1 LGAGLLTRGA
11 RKDAGSLRFQCP
23 NCKTEIKLTESLAAP
38 LIQATRQQYE
48 QKIAQKEADV
58 AKRESAIREQQEGVA
73 RARESINNQIAARV
87 AAEREQIAAEE
98 NKKARLIVAVD
109 LAQRTK
115 ELADLQEVLRERDG
129 RLAEAQQAQ
138 VDFIRKQREL
148 DDAKREIDLTV
159 EKRVQESVLAI
170 RDKAKQEVEET
181 LRLKVL
187 EKEEQISSM
196 QRQIEELRRRA
207 EQGSQQLQGEAQELE
222 LELMLRTR
230 FPRDIIE
237 PVPKGEFG
245 GDVLHRVIG
254 PLDQHCGTL
263 LWETKRTKNWSDG
276 WLSKLR
282 DDKRAAN
289 AEVALLVTQ
298 VLPKGVI

>member
-1 LGAGLLTRGA
+1 MSDPTVV
-11 RKDAGSLRFQCP
+11 CP

>member
-1 LGAGLLTRGA
+1 MSDPTVV
-11 RKDAGSLRFQCP
+11 CP

-207 EQGSQQLQGEAQELE
+207 EQCSQQLQGGARA
-222 LELMLRTR
+222 RT
-230 FPRDIIE
+230 
-237 PVPKGEFG
+237 
-245 GDVLHRVIG
+245 
-254 PLDQHCGTL
+254 
-263 LWETKRTKNWSDG
+263 
-276 WLSKLR
+276 
-282 DDKRAAN
+282 
-289 AEVALLVTQ
+289 
-298 VLPKGVI
+298 